1 MKRGVIVALF
11 AIFCTVALSA
21 QFRNAD
27 GFYFAQDASFRNN
40 QKNQVVLEIR
50 GGKIISAN
58 WNVLSLNAGEQDL
71 KSIAAAGGVPAAAA
85 WAVQAKAAE
94 DALVSS
100 QNVNAA
106 VPNVPAATV
115 KPFFDLVKTA
125 TGNRATAVSRG
136 NYRDG
141 WYFAADEENDG
152 YDTKNTV
159 LITVV
164 NGSIVDVLWNGI
176 LDAQHAK
183 PSPSK
188 IITSMSDRNRGYPM
202 TGAKSPWHTQ
212 TGLVGAELV
221 KVQNPDSIRTNAF
234 GIPDSISGASIGIA
248 HFLAL
253 SKQALQSA
261 R

>member
-1 MKRGVIVALF
+1 MKRGVIIALF
-11 AIFCTVALSA
+11 AIFCTMALSA

-50 GGKIISAN
+50 GGRIVSAN
-58 WNVLSLNAGEQDL
+58 WNVLSLEAGERDYKTL
-71 KSIAAAGGVPAAAA
+71 AAAGSLPAAVTWAA
-85 WAVQAKAAE
+85 QAKAAE
-94 DALVSS
+94 DTLVSS
-100 QNVNAA
+100 QNANAA

-125 TGNRATAVSRG
+125 TGNRAAAVSRG
-136 NYRDG
+136 NYKDG
-141 WYFAADEENDG
+141 WYFAADEASDN

-202 TGAKSPWHTQ
+202 TGAKSPWHIQ
-212 TGLVGAELV
+212 AGLVGAELV
-221 KVQNPDSIRTNAF
+221 RVQNPDSIRTNAF
-234 GIPDSISGASIGIA
+234 NIPDSISGASIGVA
-248 HFLAL
+248 NFLAL
-253 SKQALQSA
+253 SRQALQSA